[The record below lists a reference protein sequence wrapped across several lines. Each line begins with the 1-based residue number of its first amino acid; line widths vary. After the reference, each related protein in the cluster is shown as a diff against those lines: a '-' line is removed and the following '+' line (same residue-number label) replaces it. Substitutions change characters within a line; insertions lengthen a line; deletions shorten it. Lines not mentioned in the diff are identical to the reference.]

1 MKFDSDIPSPNSDR
15 TPSTNDLE
23 YEIKTVTDVDDYL
36 TKNKEY
42 MLAHNLSHHLNMLLK
57 QKGISRADVAR
68 DSLLHRTYI
77 YQIFSGKK
85 TASRDKLIALAFG
98 MHLSAEETQTMLKL
112 SGNRI
117 LYARDTRDAILL
129 FALNQHKPIMD
140 ANELLFNHHLD
151 ALDTS
156 KL

>member
-1 MKFDSDIPSPNSDR
+1 MIFDSGIPASNSGH
-15 TPSTNDLE
+15 TPSTDDLE
-23 YEIKTVTDVDDYL
+23 HEIKGATNIEDYL
-36 TKNKEY
+36 TKNKTY
-42 MLAHNLSHHLNMLLK
+42 MLAHSLSDHLNMLLI
-57 QKGISRADVAR
+57 QKGVSRADVVR
-68 DSLLHRTYI
+68 GSLLHRTYI

-85 TASRDKLIALAFG
+85 TASRDKLIAIAFG

-117 LYARDTRDAILL
+117 LYARDQRDAILL
-129 FALNQHKPIMD
+129 FALNQHKTIMD

-151 ALDTS
+151 VLDTS